1 MKKKPNTSLYLILI
15 FIFIKNILFA
25 DSPVKIEFNRPLLFK
40 SKTNEDT
47 SKKDRNIQKGI
58 KLYIDEGLSL
68 MRVRYRDVWRKVEW
82 MNSNESCYANY
93 PKVDLND
100 PSNFPNI
107 RDRSIL
113 DFYLF
118 HINLDLNLQLRW
130 FIIKTSF
137 NKLIFNLSNTT
148 ISISSKYGGLDVY
161 HFFWWGYSNRYKNKK
176 WYFSILKSWWLMN
189 LITLPTSYNSLYNTI
204 STIDRDVAYIKSY
217 PYDIPVDGLNFY
229 NMGTT
234 VPWEKSFNNLYV
246 DFGIKIKE
254 CTYLNIYFLYHGK
267 HTFTGNVG
275 VDPNGGG
282 HAPPDCKWDRVLGT
296 DLQLGIKINYLIQM
310 KKN

>member
-1 MKKKPNTSLYLILI
+1 
-15 FIFIKNILFA
+15 
-25 DSPVKIEFNRPLLFK
+25 
-40 SKTNEDT
+40 
-47 SKKDRNIQKGI
+47 
-58 KLYIDEGLSL
+58 
-68 MRVRYRDVWRKVEW
+68 
-82 MNSNESCYANY
+82 
-93 PKVDLND
+93 
-100 PSNFPNI
+100 
-107 RDRSIL
+107 
-113 DFYLF
+113 
-118 HINLDLNLQLRW
+118 
-130 FIIKTSF
+130 
-137 NKLIFNLSNTT
+137 LIFNLSNTT